1 MGKGRGE
8 KRGKSDKATPRSR
21 ALSNSSTTTHNKQGG
36 RFSYRRQGRRL
47 IFVPLRGT
55 QRGTLERGEEG
66 GRGKAG
72 PGARKGGHPP
82 LPAFECSLLLW
93 NSSGKRVFPRGLP
106 GGTRHRL
113 GPDGCGIPMASV
125 DGRQS
130 SAAARASL
138 RERWAC
144 ETLRW
149 AGHSASSS
157 RRQQSLRVY
166 TALKPRASSHHAGQ
180 VLRCAE
186 AALADAE
193 SGRDGIHGAMDA
205 MAEVC
210 EALMAAAGIVER
222 LKGSR
227 LVG

>member
-1 MGKGRGE
+1 
-8 KRGKSDKATPRSR
+8 
-21 ALSNSSTTTHNKQGG
+21 
-36 RFSYRRQGRRL
+36 
-47 IFVPLRGT
+47 
-55 QRGTLERGEEG
+55 
-66 GRGKAG
+66 
-72 PGARKGGHPP
+72 
-82 LPAFECSLLLW
+82 
-93 NSSGKRVFPRGLP
+93 
-106 GGTRHRL
+106 
-113 GPDGCGIPMASV
+113 MASV